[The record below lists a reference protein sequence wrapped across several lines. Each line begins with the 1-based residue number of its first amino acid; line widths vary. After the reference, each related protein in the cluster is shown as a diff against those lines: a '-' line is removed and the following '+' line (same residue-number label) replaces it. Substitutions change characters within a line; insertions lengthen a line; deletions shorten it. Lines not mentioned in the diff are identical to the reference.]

1 MKKSVTNKKPSR
13 KSFAQLIVAL
23 LIIGSLSA
31 LAACNQSTP
40 SAITT
45 ASSSP
50 AAAQVTSSVA
60 VLSST
65 TTSSVSSAAQV
76 VSTAATTA
84 AATAVAETLTSADKT
99 LSLEGYGAKGAE
111 ADNNMSIADMLM
123 YAIQDEYLAHGEY
136 AEIIAEF
143 GNVSPYTNIIKSEE
157 THISSLSSI
166 YTTYGLAIPE
176 DDSAGHLIVPKD
188 LLEAAKTGVQAEIDN
203 IAMYEKFMTHTL
215 PQDILSVFTT
225 LKNASEN
232 HLASF
237 ENQVSKLS

>member
-1 MKKSVTNKKPSR
+1 MKKSNTNKKPSP
-13 KSFAQLIVAL
+13 KYLAQIIAAV

-40 SAITT
+40 SAITA

-50 AAAQVTSSVA
+50 AAAQETSSVA
-60 VLSST
+60 LLSSAV
-65 TTSSVSSAAQV
+65 TSSASPAAQV
-76 VSTAATTA
+76 VSTAAGS
-84 AATAVAETLTSADKT
+84 AVAETFAAADKT

-111 ADNNMSIADMLM
+111 ADENMSIADMLM

-136 AEIIAEF
+136 AAIIAEF

-166 YTTYGLAIPE
+166 YTTYGLVIPE
-176 DDSAGHLIVPKD
+176 DDSASHLVVPKD

-237 ENQVSKLS
+237 ENQVDRLS